1 MYIYIYIYVR
11 DDIKHIVPW
20 CIHTPSVQ
28 GCISI
33 YIYIDIYVRDDIKYT
48 HTHTHIY
55 IYIYIYN
62 SLNVSETHCDSPWG
76 ASWLCH
82 LLDAVYSTLPLASH
96 IS

>member
-1 MYIYIYIYVR
+1 MISNTLYRGAYIHRAFRVVSR
-11 DDIKHIVPW
+11 
-20 CIHTPSVQ
+20 
-28 GCISI
+28 

-48 HTHTHIY
+48 HTH